1 LKSKLNKNKS
11 FFSYAKS
18 CGLERAFLFDV
29 ASKIFIASDSI
40 NPLDAQLYEL
50 CCDKIDLVL
59 DISNIY
65 A

>member
-1 LKSKLNKNKS
+1 MM
-11 FFSYAKS
+11 KS

-40 NPLDAQLYEL
+40 SPLDPQLYEL

>member
-1 LKSKLNKNKS
+1 MHRLM
-11 FFSYAKS
+11 FSLYFLFGQS

-40 NPLDAQLYEL
+40 NPLDPQLYEL

>member
-1 LKSKLNKNKS
+1 ML
-11 FFSYAKS
+11 KS

-29 ASKIFIASDSI
+29 QSKIFIASDSI
-40 NPLDAQLYEL
+40 NSLDPHLYEL